1 MAPDFQ
7 IGDVIAGKYRID
19 ELLGAGGMGVVV
31 AARHLLLDDVVAIKF
46 LSAELA
52 SDPSAVG
59 RFDREA
65 RAAARIKSEH
75 IARVF
80 DVDRLPN
87 GVPYMV
93 MEYLQGCD
101 LSQVIDQG
109 ERLPEPLLATIVLH
123 ACTGLTEAHRAGIVH
138 RDIKP
143 SNLFCVGRLDRAF
156 IIKVLDF
163 GISKLTLTSDS
174 VKVAITGTGAAI
186 GSPAYMSPEQ
196 MRSSAD
202 VDPLTDIWSLG
213 VVLYELATGKLPFTG
228 ASFPELCLKIA
239 GDEPTPPRQYRADL
253 SPRLE
258 AIILKCLEK
267 APQRRFATMS
277 ELAEA
282 LLPLAPGTAHLVE
295 RMRVITSSHLGRG
308 FATAPAVQVSTLPLA
323 PASAQGKT
331 PITDAIWTNTDL
343 PQKAGRRSRARI
355 VGAGVGLGL
364 VLSFGGVWWARAR
377 HAGVEATAPSA
388 SVPKAVAATSPAPA
402 TSSVVA
408 PVPVPSVSSPER
420 PRSVDTGSVA
430 ETRSVAKPASPTDVR
445 LAPAPPVIAPKP
457 LPANPSSPTSRRSKD
472 AVWGQRD

>member
-1 MAPDFQ
+1 VTTAAGFQ

-19 ELLGAGGMGVVV
+19 DILGAGGMGIVV

-52 SDPSAVG
+52 SDANAVG

-93 MEYLQGCD
+93 MEYLQGSD
-101 LSQVIDQG
+101 LAQVIDSG
-109 ERLPEPLLATIVLH
+109 ELLPEPLLATVLVH
-123 ACTGLTEAHRAGIVH
+123 ACTGLAEAHRAGIVH

-156 IIKVLDF
+156 TIKVLDF

-202 VDPLTDIWSLG
+202 VDSLTDIWSLG
-213 VVLYELATGKLPFTG
+213 VVLYELATGKLPFNGT
-228 ASFPELCLKIA
+228 SFPELCLKIA
-239 GDEPTPPRQYRADL
+239 GEAPPSPRVHRPDL

-258 AIILKCLEK
+258 AIILKCLDKEPK
-267 APQRRFATMS
+267 RRFATTR

-282 LLPLAPGTAHLVE
+282 LLPLAPGMAHLVE
-295 RMRVITSSHLGRG
+295 RMHVMTGSQAARG
-308 FATAPAVQVSTLPLA
+308 FVAPAVQVSTLPLA
-323 PASAQGKT
+323 TPAPPAKNPT
-331 PITDAIWTNTDL
+331 TDATWTSTDL
-343 PQKAGRRSRARI
+343 PPRAIWRPKMRGI
-355 VGAGVGLGL
+355 GAGVGLGL
-364 VLSFGGVWWARAR
+364 VLSFGGIWWVRAR
-377 HAGVEATAPSA
+377 HASVQAAAASA
-388 SVPKAVAATSPAPA
+388 SVQTLAAA
-402 TSSVVA
+402 
-408 PVPVPSVSSPER
+408 VPVPSISSAPPPPPLSASASPEAAASASASAAR
-420 PRSVDTGSVA
+420 PPSKA
-430 ETRSVAKPASPTDVR
+430 EVR
-445 LAPAPPVIAPKP
+445 GAPMPQAAPKP
-457 LPANPSSPTSRRSKD
+457 VPAPSPVNPSSPPSRRSND
-472 AVWGQRD
+472 AVWNQRN